1 MLTKKQLR
9 KIIFGAKNLN
19 PGQLSEKNEHN
30 HCATPTATKVTS
42 IYASF
47 KGARKILACTE
58 IRTLDLAH
66 LFSTLQ
72 PYGRSWFA

>member
-1 MLTKKQLR
+1 MLNKKQLR

-19 PGQLSEKNEHN
+19 PGQLSEKHEHN
-30 HCATPTATKVTS
+30 HCATPTSTIVTS

-58 IRTLDLAH
+58 I
-66 LFSTLQ
+66 
-72 PYGRSWFA
+72 